1 MWQWLVAARVAS
13 NYKSF
18 IINKYEYRN
27 KWFII
32 PVFFCVAA
40 EFVCL
45 NVGRLQYD
53 GACDPFNT
61 KCKRVFIMSNF
72 DWSPIIH
79 ILLLC
84 SRFGKMPSHMV
95 FVASQIDMFLGIF
108 SISTVINNRWKFVD
122 CWRGWMPYRIC
133 DNNSFTIYLFFRW
146 NAKHSQLDGHFWYI
160 KLWYLHWVFGYS

>member
-45 NVGRLQYD
+45 NVGRLQCD

-108 SISTVINNRWKFVD
+108 SISTLLSQQSLIIAESLLTVD
-122 CWRGWMPYRIC
+122 EGECHTEYAIIIVLL
-133 DNNSFTIYLFFRW
+133 FIYFSGEMLNIR
-146 NAKHSQLDGHFWYI
+146 N
-160 KLWYLHWVFGYS
+160 